1 MLDFVGALTIVAV
14 KHYVYNLTRIEH
26 VLGEAHLTACL
37 GTAEKHESSHF
48 GKYLESVVLWLYL

>member
-26 VLGEAHLTACL
+26 ILGKTHFATCL
-37 GTAEKHESSHF
+37 RTAEKHEPGHF
-48 GKYLESVVLWLYL
+48 AEDLKPVILGLNL